1 MSWVI
6 ARLSEDWTG
15 YRWNWGP
22 QMGKVLL
29 PENRRVSTACQ
40 ATDIC
45 GFSLLL
51 NELWIDVCAVPRS
64 QFLPQHWRGF
74 CPNPVGCREVPDCI
88 SSWSRHTLV
97 KKLYSYKNNAQLWVI
112 GHVLSIYNAICYLI
126 PILRSPSLLISLMT
140 AVKYDHLLQDTP
152 GHCSGKKKSR
162 FGWVV
167 CLVFW
172 WRPVILM

>member
-1 MSWVI
+1 
-6 ARLSEDWTG
+6 
-15 YRWNWGP
+15 
-22 QMGKVLL
+22 MGKVLL
-29 PENRRVSTACQ
+29 PENRRVCTACQ

-97 KKLYSYKNNAQLWVI
+97 NKLYCYKNNAQVWVI
-112 GHVLSIYNAICYLI
+112 GHVLPINNAICYIILI
-126 PILRSPSLLISLMT
+126 LKSPNLLMSLMT
-140 AVKYDHLLQDTP
+140 AVKYDTICCKTCQDTAV
-152 GHCSGKKKSR
+152 GEKKTFWLSCN
-162 FGWVV
+162 V

-172 WRPVILM
+172 LQPVILM